1 MIRGL
6 LSILCVVAFAHASD
20 FSAEYYLIKASRA
33 MGNSK
38 IVGGEE
44 VEPNSIPYQ
53 ISFQRAR
60 DGFAF
65 CGGSILD
72 ETTVITAAHCCDR
85 QQADKVQIVAG
96 EHDLKTSSGDEQL
109 RKVTKI
115 IMHEDYFTK
124 GTNNDICLLK
134 LESPLEMND
143 KVKPVTLPEENE
155 TPKGKVV
162 VSGWGTLYSN
172 GPVSPTLR
180 SVQLNI
186 RSFDLCNLVYTGK
199 LDETMICAAAL
210 GKDSCQGDSG
220 GPLMQNDTLVGVV
233 SWGIGCAIPIFPGV
247 YAKTSVF
254 IDWIN
259 KNK

>member
-6 LSILCVVAFAHASD
+6 LSILCVVAFAQASD
-20 FSAEYYLIKASRA
+20 FSSEYYLIKASRA
-33 MGNSK
+33 IGNSK

-72 ETTVITAAHCCDR
+72 E
-85 QQADKVQIVAG
+85 QADKVQIVAG

-115 IMHEDYFTK
+115 IMHEDYATK
-124 GTNNDICLLK
+124 GINNDICLLK
-134 LESPLEMND
+134 LDPCNFSTFYS

-162 VSGWGTLYSN
+162 VSGWGTLYSQ

-186 RSFDLCNLVYTGK
+186 RSFARK
-199 LDETMICAAAL
+199 
-210 GKDSCQGDSG
+210 
-220 GPLMQNDTLVGVV
+220 
-233 SWGIGCAIPIFPGV
+233 
-247 YAKTSVF
+247 
-254 IDWIN
+254 
-259 KNK
+259 